1 MSRSNPTENL
11 PHPCT
16 RWIEWDGSN
25 GEFRYYDKETKK
37 NVSLTDSLT
46 FILLDQTA
54 VINGW
59 HDASDSSIYSNEIKD
74 IKQDVMVVKAFKGGA
89 LAEGAYGQIRDKVIA
104 AGGHFTSNLYVAIK
118 AETGLVI
125 ASIKFKGAALSV
137 WMEFGKKNRAEI
149 YKKAVRCKGFEEG
162 KKGKIVFRTPIFHL
176 ADVTPE
182 TDAQALDCDR
192 VLQEFLKSYF
202 ARTRVEQVA
211 QPPADVAATTNGT
224 PTSAAPATTERPKN
238 HFDDMD
244 DDIPFDQPY
253 RQSWRVV

>member
-1 MSRSNPTENL
+1 MSRSNPTDNAA
-11 PHPCT
+11 HPCA

-37 NVSLTDSLT
+37 NASLSDSLT
-46 FILLDQTA
+46 FILLDQVAT
-54 VINGW
+54 IKGW
-59 HDASDSSIYSNEIKD
+59 HDASDSGIFSNEVRD
-74 IKQDVMVVKAFKGGA
+74 VKQDVLVVKAFKGGT
-89 LAEGAYGQIRDKVIA
+89 LAEGSYRQIRDRVIA
-104 AGGHFTSNLYVAIK
+104 QGGYFTANLYSAIK
-118 AETGLVI
+118 IGEELAI
-125 ASIKFKGAALSV
+125 ASVQFKGAALNAWV
-137 WMEFGKKNRAEI
+137 EFSKKNRSEL

-182 TDAQALDCDR
+182 TDAKALDCDR

-211 QPPADVAATTNGT
+211 TAPADAAATQPQNGERQ
-224 PTSAAPATTERPKN
+224 SAPATEGKRG

-244 DDIPFDQPY
+244 DDIPF
-253 RQSWRVV
+253 